1 MYTELVST
9 FKYLEFSIF
18 FVRNPSNLARG
29 HCFKYYYLKKV
40 LNWSFSNSSSKGATH
55 FKHCPSF
62 ITQLAQFTVTTA
74 LTSVSLLRGTV
85 RGCSSIFYAPPP
97 WLCEGRSNSQ
107 WLASPPIKVLVNF
120 TLEVFLSSLLW
131 NPACCWNF
139 TQFCGIKRPHPLLP
153 AIHNLWSRRAKYSI
167 SINNG
172 PTHSSGK
179 PWFRSKSFS
188 HYSQNH
194 MGLKQTTQNKI
205 IKGWM

>member
-9 FKYLEFSIF
+9 FKYLGFSIF

-40 LNWSFSNSSSKGATH
+40 LNWSFSNSASTGATH

-62 ITQLAQFTVTTA
+62 ITQLAQFTVTTTD

-172 PTHSSGK
+172 PTQE
-179 PWFRSKSFS
+179 S
-188 HYSQNH
+188 HDSAAKVSH
-194 MGLKQTTQNKI
+194 I
-205 IKGWM
+205 IHKNTWV